1 MRRRGVDVDQKGTE
15 AAAATAVSAAAGA
28 VMMGKKPKPTI
39 FRVDHPFFYL
49 IRDSRTGMVLF
60 MGRNTGEE

>member
-1 MRRRGVDVDQKGTE
+1 MDQKGTE

-28 VMMGKKPKPTI
+28 VMMEEKPTPII

-60 MGRNTGEE
+60 MGRYTGVE